1 MASPGV
7 AADDPAQAE
16 PDTSGG
22 AVSFD
27 GLRRVG
33 GAARPVSAVGRA
45 SEPSG
50 LVPANGKN
58 EGALRDVHAPPSF
71 ATALT
76 PSDTIVLNSPYDSPA
91 AAGAAAIR

>member
-7 AADDPAQAE
+7 AAGDPAQAE
-16 PDTSGG
+16 PDTAGG

-27 GLRRVG
+27 GFRRVG
-33 GAARPVSAVGRA
+33 GAGRPVSTVGWA
-45 SEPSG
+45 AEPSS
-50 LVPANGKN
+50 LVPANGSN
-58 EGALRDVHAPPSF
+58 EGALRGVHDLPPF
-71 ATALT
+71 ATACK